1 MIALNDLVEGLVTG
15 LVIAIILIPIVWWF
29 WKRFD
34 RPSEELIEYQEAK
47 AKQKEEAQMWAQIE
61 QDMKNQEQVAKQA
74 AANALAKIEARKRAE
89 SIKSVD
95 VANAWSSLG
104 MTDVEVS
111 KAEVQAEKQES
122 LDRHARGATSLDDSE
137 LEPELDVDDLL
148 AAGPLTKVRSD
159 APEIETGKAD
169 AIIEYNTQE
178 PDWELIQ
185 KLKEIAD
192 GEANIPEGAEDLP
205 EAPNL
210 ELLEYER
217 KSRNQKDDNR
227 EGSENLGEPEEESQ
241 VEELEQGEQH
251 ETVPVT
257 EYKDTEQVS
266 MEVSQENTDDGQGD
280 EVQTSQ
286 EGEDPFSSV
295 ENEWSEE
302 NSKVE
307 EEDEWGVPW

>member
-1 MIALNDLVEGLVTG
+1 VIPLNDLVEGLVTG

-34 RPSEELIEYQEAK
+34 RPSDELIEYQEAK

-61 QDMKNQEQVAKQA
+61 QDMRNQEQAAKQA

-104 MTDVEVS
+104 MSEVEVS
-111 KAEVQAEKQES
+111 KNEVQTKKQES
-122 LDRHARGATSLDDSE
+122 TDKQAKGASTLDDSGI
-137 LEPELDVDDLL
+137 EPELNVDDLL
-148 AAGPLTKVRSD
+148 ATGPLTKVRSD

-169 AIIEYNTQE
+169 AVIEYNTQE

-192 GEANIPEGAEDLP
+192 GEATIPEGAEDLP

-217 KSRNQKDDNR
+217 KSRIQTDDTLAESGN
-227 EGSENLGEPEEESQ
+227 EAEPEVQS
-241 VEELEQGEQH
+241 QGEEVEQDEQNEPVSSTEKE
-251 ETVPVT
+251 ET
-257 EYKDTEQVS
+257 DQVS
-266 MEVSQENTDDGQGD
+266 MEAIADEPNDEIKTSEEGD
-280 EVQTSQ
+280 
-286 EGEDPFSSV
+286 DPFSSV
-295 ENEWSEE
+295 ESEWSEE
-302 NSKVE
+302 NSKAE